1 MASEKFAN
9 LAETTLASGYTS
21 GTTTLSVASAAGFPT
36 AGVFRVRLGNA
47 GKTIWRVDSV
57 AGTTFTGAAEAN
69 DANANSGDTCVLT
82 ATRAVAERF
91 LQSPDAGVIH
101 MPSGVSAV
109 DLYGPIWKTGRPDL
123 QSWAWQNQ
131 GTSTIVDANGVSY
144 LTVPSASTS
153 IRSRLLSAPG
163 TPYIITSLLRSD
175 YTVTGTTQNSGLVF
189 RESGTGK
196 LITYGLYP
204 DGIIRATK
212 YTNDTTF
219 SATLGATLTTINLA
233 GHWHW
238 LRIKDDGTNLLFFV
252 SRDGVNFVQV
262 TSEGRTV
269 FMAGGPNQIGLYANV
284 DSAAAGFS
292 TSFASW
298 LQT

>member
-9 LAETTLASGYTS
+9 LAETTLAAGYASGAL
-21 GTTTLSVASAAGFPT
+21 TLSVASAAGFPT
-36 AGVFRVRLGNA
+36 VGVFRVRLGNA

-69 DANANSGDTCVLT
+69 DANANGGDTVVLT

-91 LQSPDAGVIH
+91 LQSPDLGGIDA
-101 MPSGVSAV
+101 PSGVNAA
-109 DLYGPIWKTGRPDL
+109 DFWGPVWKIGRPDV

-131 GTSTIVDANGVSY
+131 GTSTVVDANGVSY
-144 LTVPSASTS
+144 LTVPNGTTS
-153 IRSRLLSAPG
+153 IHSRLIAAPG
-163 TPYIITSLLRSD
+163 TPYTITALVRSD
-175 YTVTGTTQNSGLVF
+175 YTVSATTQFAGLVF

-196 LITYGLYP
+196 LFTFALYANGLVQ
-204 DGIIRATK
+204 ATK

-219 SATLGATLTTINLA
+219 SAALAGSITVLNLA

-238 LRIKDDGTNLLFFV
+238 IRIKDDGTNLIFSI

-262 TSEGRTV
+262 GSQGRTV
-269 FMAGGPNQIGLYANV
+269 FMAGGPNQIGLCANV
-284 DSAAAGFS
+284 DSSVGGFAS
-292 TSFASW
+292 SFASW